1 MAVSNLFM
9 RAMNWSN
16 FDGWFGSRGVVSGA
30 GDGGGE
36 SVTIAWDLGADRRRI
51 DGRLVIE
58 G

>member
-1 MAVSNLFM
+1 
-9 RAMNWSN
+9 MNWSN